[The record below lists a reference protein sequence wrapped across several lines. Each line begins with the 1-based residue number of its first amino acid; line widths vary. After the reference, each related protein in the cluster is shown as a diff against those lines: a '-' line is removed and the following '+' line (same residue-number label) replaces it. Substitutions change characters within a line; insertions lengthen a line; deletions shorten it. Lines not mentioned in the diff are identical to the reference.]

1 MYIVSD
7 TSTPIISQIILQKRG
22 DIISDYY
29 TCMYIVISLL
39 ISYALFTILYTVWI
53 LNLIVHTWSWAYT
66 GKRFSLIM
74 AMYNVMSI

>member
-29 TCMYIVISLL
+29 TCMYMYIVISLL

-53 LNLIVHTWSWAYT
+53 LNLIVHT
-66 GKRFSLIM
+66 I
-74 AMYNVMSI
+74 